1 MMTSID
7 QPFRIS
13 PSRIARYFFHDC
25 ERFLRFS
32 ATPATRRKADGIPEH
47 QPDTSPV
54 MEAIR
59 EAGYGWE
66 ERVVEQLLK
75 GKVLMA
81 SSKPGA
87 PVRERRFDQ
96 NETLHALR
104 TANTGFIYQGLLRA
118 PDSFYERFGIDPSQ
132 IHFSDNHPDLIA
144 VETIGEQRRFRVI
157 DIKRGDTAKAIHRI
171 QVLLYTWELE
181 EILAAE
187 RIDGVV
193 DVVKGGVWLGGAVS
207 PLDLDLDPVRPHVVR
222 FLREDL
228 SRICSG
234 AADQVAWHL
243 HFRCEWCDY
252 FDHCR
257 AETRT
262 ANNISRLAGL
272 TGFGKRFLSKHGV
285 TTVDDLAQWLAQ
297 PTAADALAR
306 CASLAGRGHLL
317 RGQTAAFVQGTPV
330 VYGAGSMALPAGENV
345 AVFLTAQEEPL
356 EEVCYLAGVLVSVRE
371 NLRQS
376 VTGSTDAPKPAV
388 WVAKSRADVPKVA
401 AGVIAYVDTLFENVA
416 NYNRNRTWENQLSLQ
431 CYVHNERER
440 AVFGRLLIA
449 ALADPT
455 VQQAAMRLLLHF
467 SSPDLVNVEQ
477 HPEEPVAY
485 PLVVLLSAQAQL
497 VALPVDTSYTLP
509 ESLAALGSTFTYAR
523 NPHVHFPL
531 GHALRPDGIHKVWD
545 GKQDI
550 AIVRSNGRDLLYASR
565 ALLFALRQQAGTQ
578 LVAWPPKFT
587 MPGTSGIQSPL
598 LAKLAFFS
606 RFESVMSC
614 LEERATRAEAR
625 EVQHEL
631 GKMIEL
637 EATNGNRFRIVHGP
651 TTLDETTMPNWLL
664 VTDDPD
670 GRLAQLR
677 FPDYYYRNK
686 QFFGKKSPHRAIVGI
701 ETVSTDSAGI
711 PQTLQVVWNQEF
723 STGFAEA
730 GRRYVMHPR
739 FIDYNTDR
747 VIRWLFNLD
756 RSSPQS
762 LVAFLGSPSSPQRS
776 LGAKVEKRAAASIP
790 ALSLTPSQ
798 IEAFRVLRHYENTVV
813 WGPPGTGKT
822 HFVGAAVAALV
833 AAHHAERKPFRVLV
847 TAFTHAAIENVL
859 KSVART
865 LQTCFT
871 TTNVSVWKA
880 GEWRGDKKP
889 ERVTE
894 VDPKFRNQILGQDQV
909 VIGATVYACI
919 KANPG
924 EVFDLVVVDEASQV
938 RLPEACI
945 PLTLRQQEGRLL
957 LAGDHQQLPPI
968 IKGEWPD
975 PVKGPAIH
983 GSILT
988 ALRMDQH
995 AALGLQ
1001 LHENWRM
1008 NATLTSIAAEF
1019 IYGDQYRCATDEVA
1033 TQQLRWAAADGMS
1046 RFAKHCLD
1054 PHYPFVIVVLDGVD
1068 AGKENQLEA
1077 RLVARLTRALRNG
1090 MVTAAGTPYANDRD
1104 FFHGTGKD
1112 GPGVFIVSPHHVQ
1125 IAAIRKAIARKGL
1138 TNPFVDTVEK
1148 MQGQEAEAVLISYGV
1163 SDPEFA
1169 LREAAFIYGRNRL
1182 NVAITRARCKAILF
1196 LPRPLLEAPPGVLD
1210 VEEAVAGLAFMRQ
1223 LHDLATEKGDQEIF
1237 TGRNGVSV
1245 EVLRFRFSDQQ

>member
-1 MMTSID
+1 MPSIMP
-7 QPFRIS
+7 PFRMS

-32 ATPATRRKADGIPEH
+32 ATPDPNRKAEGVPQH

-54 MEAIR
+54 MDAIQK
-59 EAGYGWE
+59 AGYGWE
-66 ERVVEQLLK
+66 EQVVEQLLK
-75 GKVLMA
+75 GKVLIA
-81 SSKPGA
+81 SGTPDT
-87 PVRERRFDQ
+87 PVRDRRFDRHQ
-96 NETLHALR
+96 TLDALR
-104 TANTGFIYQGLLRA
+104 TAKTGSFIYQGSLRA
-118 PDSFYERFGIDPSQ
+118 PDSFYTRFGINSAL
-132 IHFSDNHPDLIA
+132 IRFSDNHPDLIA
-144 VETIGEQRRFRVI
+144 IETVGQQRRFRVI

-171 QVLLYTWELE
+171 QILLYAWQLE
-181 EILAAE
+181 AIIAAE
-187 RIDGVV
+187 GIDGVV
-193 DVVKGGVWLGGAVS
+193 DVATGSVWLGNTDT
-207 PLDLDLDPVRPHVVR
+207 PLNVDLNPVRPHVIR
-222 FLREDL
+222 LLRQDL
-228 SRICSG
+228 SRICSNP
-234 AADQVAWHL
+234 ADQAAWHL

-252 FDHCR
+252 FNHCR

-262 ANNISRLAGL
+262 TNNISRLAGL
-272 TGFGKRFLSKHGV
+272 TGFGKRFLGKQGV
-285 TTVDDLAQWLAQ
+285 TTVDDLDHWLAQ
-297 PTAADALAR
+297 PTADDTLAR

-317 RGQTAAFVQGTPV
+317 RGQTTAFVQDQPIIH
-330 VYGAGSMALPAGENV
+330 GAGSMLLPIGENV

-356 EEVCYLAGVLVSVRE
+356 EETCYLAGVLVSVRE
-371 NLRQS
+371 NLREP
-376 VTGSTDAPKPAV
+376 VTGKTDLPKPAV
-388 WVAKSRADVPKVA
+388 WVAKSRSEVPTIVS
-401 AGVIAYVDTLFENVA
+401 GVVTYLNTLFKNVA
-416 NYNRNRTWENQLSLQ
+416 NYNQNRTWQNQLTLQ

-440 AVFGRLLIA
+440 AVFSRLLMT
-449 ALADPT
+449 ALTDPAI
-455 VQQAAMRLLLHF
+455 QQAAMRLLLHF
-467 SSPDLVNVEQ
+467 SSPDLVNIEQ

-497 VALPVDTSYTLP
+497 IALPVDTSYTLP
-509 ESLAALGSTFTYAR
+509 ESLAALGSSFTYAR

-531 GHALRPDGIHKVWD
+531 GHAMRPDGIHKVWD
-545 GKQDI
+545 GQQDFS
-550 AIVRSNGRDLLYASR
+550 IVRNNGRDLLYASR
-565 ALLFALRQQAGTQ
+565 ALLFALRQQAGAQ

-598 LAKLAFFS
+598 LAQLAFFS
-606 RFESVMSC
+606 RFESMMSC
-614 LEERATRAEAR
+614 LEIQATRAEAR
-625 EVQHEL
+625 EIQRAQD
-631 GKMIEL
+631 KIIEL
-637 EATNGNRFRIVHGP
+637 EAVGGDHFKIVKGP
-651 TTLDETTMPNWLL
+651 ATLDENTMPNWLL
-664 VTDDPD
+664 VADDD
-670 GRLAQLR
+670 YGRLAQLR
-677 FPDYYYRNK
+677 FPDYYCRDKSYY
-686 QFFGKKSPHRAIVGI
+686 GKKSPHRAIVGI
-701 ETVSTDSAGI
+701 EKVGTDSAGI
-711 PQTLQVVWNQEF
+711 PQTLQVAWSQEF

-730 GRRYVMHPR
+730 GQRYVMHPR

-747 VIRWLFNLD
+747 VIRWLVSLD
-756 RSSPQS
+756 RSGPQLLVTS
-762 LVAFLGSPSSPQRS
+762 LQAPSSSPCS
-776 LGAKVEKRAAASIP
+776 LNTPVEKRVAASIP
-790 ALSLTPSQ
+790 SLSLTPSQ
-798 IEAFRVLRHYENTVV
+798 NKAFQALRHYESTVV

-822 HFVGAAVAALV
+822 HFIGAAIAALV
-833 AAHHAERKPFRVLV
+833 AAHHVEQKPFRILV

-889 ERVTE
+889 ESVTE

-919 KANPG
+919 KASPG
-924 EVFDLVVVDEASQV
+924 QVFNLVVIDEASQV
-938 RLPEACI
+938 RLSEACI
-945 PLTLRQQEGRLL
+945 PLTLRHQEGHLL

-968 IKGEWPD
+968 VKGEWPD

-988 ALRMDQH
+988 ALRVDQH

-1019 IYGDQYRCATDEVA
+1019 IYGDQYRCATDEIA
-1033 TQQLRWAAADGMS
+1033 TQQLRWAVADGMS

-1054 PHYPFVIVVLDGVD
+1054 PQYPFVMVVLDGVD
-1068 AGKENQLEA
+1068 AGKENLLEA
-1077 RLVARLTRALRNG
+1077 RLVAGLTRALRNG
-1090 MVTAAGTPYANDRD
+1090 MVTVAGTPYANDRD

-1182 NVAITRARCKAILF
+1182 NVAITRARCKAVLF
-1196 LPRPLLEAPPGVLD
+1196 LPRPLLDAPPGVLD

-1223 LHDLATEKGDQEIF
+1223 LYDLAAEKGDRKIF
-1237 TGRNGVSV
+1237 NCKKSKISV
-1245 EVLRFRFSDQQ
+1245 EVLRFKA